1 MLRCILCHFSRSI
14 LLCCSHCVMKLNRT
28 EDELLTHHV
37 VSRKQL
43 LQELSL
49 FVQDGLQDE
58 FIVSSDVE
66 DGAAG
71 TGVRE
76 LDQGLITERILQQT
90 ETLHLFWLM
99 TIHWYDAALDSV
111 RPLCFL
117 ERLLTWIII
126 VHFYCM
132 DITQCLVFH
141 RKKKVK
147 NLV

>member
-1 MLRCILCHFSRSI
+1 MISAEVSFSAVVTHTLC
-14 LLCCSHCVMKLNRT
+14 
-28 EDELLTHHV
+28 DEAEPMTHHV

-111 RPLCFL
+111 RPLCF
-117 ERLLTWIII
+117 
-126 VHFYCM
+126 
-132 DITQCLVFH
+132 
-141 RKKKVK
+141 
-147 NLV
+147 